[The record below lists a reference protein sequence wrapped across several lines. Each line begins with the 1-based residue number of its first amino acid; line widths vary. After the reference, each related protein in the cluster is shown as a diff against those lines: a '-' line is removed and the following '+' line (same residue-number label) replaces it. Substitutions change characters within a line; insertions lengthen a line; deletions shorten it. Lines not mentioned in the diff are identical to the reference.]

1 MNLNIEYVK
10 RDQLIPY
17 INNSRTHDAMQV
29 KQIAGS
35 IKEFGF
41 TNPLLIDEDGGII
54 AGHGRL
60 MAADLLGID
69 EVPTITLVGLTEAQ
83 RKAYVIADNQLA
95 LNAGWDLD
103 TLKVEL
109 DRLTE
114 LDFDVDLLGFDDDF
128 LSSLLD
134 EPSEGLTD
142 EDAVPDAPENPV
154 TVEGDVWILG
164 NHRLMCGDSTSID
177 AVDKLMDGHKA
188 DMVFTD
194 PPYGMSYGGGRAG
207 KIGSTDGTVKK
218 HGVILGDTFKGN
230 DLIGMIRDAVGS
242 AVTVSKSGSSKYI
255 CFPWRTY
262 SEFEEALAQIDL
274 TPTACIVWDKKS
286 IGLGNANYRPQHE
299 FIFYAKGENWHG
311 DKAQSDV
318 WYMSRGATGQYV
330 HPTQKPVEL
339 IEKAINNSSKGQDV
353 VIDVFGGSG
362 STLIA
367 CEKTNRYCR
376 MMELDP
382 KYCDVIVKRWEE
394 FTGKEA
400 VLESSG
406 KTYSEAA

>member
-17 INNSRTHDAMQV
+17 INNSRTHDARQV
-29 KQIAGS
+29 KQIASS

-60 MAADLLGID
+60 LAADLLGID
-69 EVPTITLVGLTEAQ
+69 QVPTITLVGLTEAQ

-128 LSSLLD
+128 LSSFLD

-154 TVEGDVWILG
+154 TVEGDVWVLG

-177 AVDKLMDGHKA
+177 AVDRLMDGQKA